1 MLAFE
6 ILWPWLIRTA
16 VFSSLILIVG
26 FVAMSCVRQPAERLR
41 LMRWVLAACLI
52 IPWLPESSDWRTV
65 CLDLDDWSSSSD
77 ETALTQTSS
86 SVAMVPTAVSA
97 DALNPHEPL
106 TSAVESPRET
116 MDSSSTQRATQS
128 ATLTLS
134 ASAIESQ
141 HRIATSSM
149 GFREMI
155 VLAWLM
161 SMSIMALWILAGLWV
176 RFSLQRRAYAAS
188 PGLQRI
194 FEDIAGPAGKNLRL
208 IVSEVIDSPVTWGT
222 RRPVIIVPKDFEEN
236 ATVAEQR
243 WGLAHEWS
251 HVKRRDM
258 ASLWLALAVQ
268 FVCFYQPLYW
278 VLRRRMILCQDYI
291 ADAFAAQHSDSAED
305 YAAFLIRLSKSRL
318 QRANSLALG
327 LGDYKSQLFQ
337 RISMLVDSQADIRSE
352 CRKRFTVLTACGS
365 LICLLFLTT
374 IQLDA
379 ANEPASSNASVST
392 TPTPR
397 EEELSESKTVTGVL
411 IDAATGRPVT
421 GAQVLLRG
429 DRLEK
434 TTSDESGSFRF
445 EQVAARREGYDL
457 LAYRE
462 NLVTGKILVLQLPN
476 DDQEIV
482 RFTPLRLEMKPG
494 KQARFIVTSSETG
507 KPIKD
512 AAVRFGYP
520 DRRSALTNEDGS
532 LTVSGLI
539 PQQYDVTIE
548 AQGHA
553 RSTPQIDLNQADDLP
568 EFHVKLVPG
577 GEVQGVVVDEE
588 GRPVSEAEVVYREPG
603 ATGYHGDTY
612 RTNAEGK
619 FLHRFLPL
627 GVPIE
632 VSIDKEDYV
641 HTKLDVSMTQTV
653 RTREVSITLPR
664 RPLRGSVAGV
674 VQDQDGKPVANVNVA
689 NYGNRDSQKRQT
701 TTDVHGR
708 FILHDLFEGISGYQI
723 QVFAKGYSP
732 QQFPVDP
739 GSADTPTEITVTIE
753 SGHTV
758 HGRVVSES
766 GEAVSGAYVLARSSA
781 FRWGV
786 GGFESTRSNSNGE
799 FTFDS
804 LPSDVQFQVQHP
816 EFAMTENMT
825 LPLDGDESV
834 TVTLPDPG
842 VIKGR
847 VLDEQTKRPIPQFRI
862 RLGFIRTGHQPGD
875 ARGTYNGDWGNP
887 GLTVKSDEGRFTIQP
902 LMARMPLELI
912 IEADGYDRLVVPR
925 AVADKAKDA
934 KDFAISLRPQ
944 ATAEPHS
951 LNVQFLDDAG
961 KPIPSVQLRLIVSK
975 DQPTGRDD
983 NRFNWVLIESGQL
996 GQESYVD
1003 QFLTGV
1009 TDADGKC
1016 AFTKIHPGK
1025 YIQLAYWGKGV
1036 PKQRS
1041 LAFDETRSGK
1051 SDNVVIDIPAP
1062 AIVRGSVDRSQFPEA
1077 GSIRISD
1084 PSEGFLDFEVKLKD
1098 DQSIFE
1104 LRDLPSGNFTISVAS
1119 KPVPYIEN
1127 GSQYARITSLVSA
1140 QIVLEPGEITKVDF
1154 VTPDSPR

>member
-1 MLAFE
+1 MFAFE

-41 LMRWVLAACLI
+41 LMKWVLAACLI

-65 CLDLDDWSSSSD
+65 CLDIDAWSGPSD
-77 ETALTQTSS
+77 ETALVQPSS
-86 SVAMVPTAVSA
+86 SIAIVPTAIPDDS
-97 DALNPHEPL
+97 LNPHGSLPSTLIPL
-106 TSAVESPRET
+106 GEKI
-116 MDSSSTQRATQS
+116 DSSSTQRETHSTTLPPSGPEIQS
-128 ATLTLS
+128 PQRIVNGSAGLPEMLVPVWLT
-134 ASAIESQ
+134 
-141 HRIATSSM
+141 SM
-149 GFREMI
+149 C
-155 VLAWLM
+155 
-161 SMSIMALWILAGLWV
+161 IMALWILAGLWV
-176 RFSLQRRAYAAS
+176 RFSLQRRACAAS

-194 FEDIAGPAGKNLRL
+194 FEDIAGPAGKNVRV
-208 IVSEVIDSPVTWGT
+208 IVSEAIDSPITWGT
-222 RRPVIIVPKDFEEN
+222 RRPVIVVPGDFEEN

-318 QRANSLALG
+318 QRANSLSLG
-327 LGDYKSQLFQ
+327 LGDYRSQLFR
-337 RISMLVDSQADIRSE
+337 RISMLVDSQADIRPE

-411 IDAATGRPVT
+411 IDAATGRPVA

-462 NLVTGKILVLQLPN
+462 NLVTGKILVSQLPN

-507 KPIKD
+507 KPIKG

-532 LTVSGLI
+532 VTVSGLI
-539 PQQYDVTIE
+539 QQQYDVTIE
-548 AQGHA
+548 AQGYA
-553 RSTPQIDLNQADDLP
+553 RSTPQIDLIPVDDLAQ
-568 EFHVKLVPG
+568 FHVKLVPG
-577 GEVQGVVVDEE
+577 GEVQGVVLDEE
-588 GRPVSEAEVVYREPG
+588 GQPVPEAEVYYREPG
-603 ATGYHGDTY
+603 AYGYHGDTY
-612 RTNAEGK
+612 RTDAEGK
-619 FLHRFLPL
+619 FRHRFLPL

-641 HTKLDVSMTQTV
+641 HTTLDVSLTANV

-664 RPLRGSVAGV
+664 RPLGGSVAGV
-674 VQDQDGKPVANVNVA
+674 VQDQDGRPVANVQVA

-701 TTDVHGR
+701 TTDGQGR
-708 FILHDLFEGISGYQI
+708 FILHDLFESISGYQV
-723 QVFAKGYSP
+723 QVSAKGYSP

-804 LPSDVQFQVQHP
+804 LPSDVRFEVQHA
-816 EFAMTENMT
+816 EFAMTEMMS

-842 VIKGR
+842 VIRGQ
-847 VLDEQTKRPIPQFRI
+847 VLDGQTKRPIPQFRI
-862 RLGFIRTGHQPGD
+862 RLGFSTGHQPGD

-887 GLTVKSDEGRFTIQP
+887 GLTFTSDEGRFMIQP

-912 IEADGYDRLVVPR
+912 IEADGYERLVVPR
-925 AVADKAKDA
+925 AVAEKAKDA
-934 KDFAISLRPQ
+934 KDFAISLIPK
-944 ATAEPHS
+944 ATTEPYS
-951 LNVQFLDDAG
+951 LNVQFLDDSG
-961 KPIPSVQLRLIVSK
+961 KPIPSVQLRLIVSM